1 MFKSSIIYLLSTLLN
16 RMVPL
21 LLLPVLT
28 RYLTP
33 AEFGTVALI
42 QVFLTFFQ
50 SLFGSL
56 NINISRNYFSMET
69 QKFAS
74 YMTAV
79 LVALFLLFLGTTLLS
94 FLYLAIELPLF
105 GLSENWLLA
114 MPILSCMSM
123 ANLLNLT
130 MLRTEERAYTY
141 AAWEVSN
148 GILSLILTLA
158 LLLIFQLGW
167 AARAYGIVIPM
178 VLYGVLGVIAFSK
191 RSMLPLHFDWLDVK
205 ETLSITMIL
214 IPHTLSNFVVS
225 LIDRIFIKEMMG
237 VDQVGIYT
245 IGYQFGTLTMF
256 ITVAFLK
263 AWQPWFFRKIASN
276 SIEDRGEIARN
287 TWIYL
292 GVLIIGSFLY
302 LLLADFALPFIVD
315 ERYWEAESV
324 LLPLVMAS
332 AAFGAYQIFFPY
344 LVHLKLT
351 KLLAIAT
358 PIAAL
363 INVILNFILIPK
375 FGIVGAAY
383 ATLCA
388 YIFSFLFVA
397 SISFT
402 RISLPWFSWKI

>member
-1 MFKSSIIYLLSTLLN
+1 
-16 RMVPL
+16 
-21 LLLPVLT
+21 
-28 RYLTP
+28 
-33 AEFGTVALI
+33 
-42 QVFLTFFQ
+42 
-50 SLFGSL
+50 
-56 NINISRNYFSMET
+56 MET